1 MKDMFDYYDDFVK
14 EKSEPI
20 NNDFEDDFTDEA
32 DDIMSKLGSLANKIE
47 EIERRLNNDGT
58 DC

>member
-14 EKSEPI
+14 EKSEPS
-20 NNDFEDDFTDEA
+20 NDDITNEE
-32 DDIMSKLGSLANKIE
+32 DDIMSKLDSLTNKIE